1 MGSSPYPCLQGVK
14 PCGKAAERDLV
25 TARALAL
32 LAAFASPVFMVAAIA
47 GWLYEVWPATPL
59 TLGLAAIAVVGGP
72 VLAIVHVA
80 TADEEREHEEEVAP
94 RFVARPAPPQPVLLT
109 PQAARAK
116 AFHNWRDSVHPAI
129 ERRERER
136 RASQWI
142 KH

>member
-1 MGSSPYPCLQGVK
+1 MTSRS
-14 PCGKAAERDLV
+14 
-25 TARALAL
+25 LAL
-32 LAAFASPVFMVAAIA
+32 LASLASPVFGVAAVV
-47 GWLYEVWPATPL
+47 GWLYELWPANAVTFAV
-59 TLGLAAIAVVGGP
+59 AAVAVIGGP
-72 VLAIVHVA
+72 VLGIVHVTTASDESDEPA
-80 TADEEREHEEEVAP
+80 TEP
-94 RFVARPAPPQPVLLT
+94 LFVARPAAPKPVFLT

>member
-1 MGSSPYPCLQGVK
+1 M
-14 PCGKAAERDLV
+14 AETERV

-47 GWLYEVWPATPL
+47 GWLYDVWPATPL
-59 TLGLAAIAVVGGP
+59 TLGLAAIAVIGGP
-72 VLAIVHVA
+72 VLGIVHVA
-80 TADEEREHEEEVAP
+80 TADEAFEDEEEVTP
-94 RFVARPAPPQPVLLT
+94 RFVARPAAPKPVFLT
-109 PQAARAK
+109 PKAARAK

>member
-1 MGSSPYPCLQGVK
+1 MC
-14 PCGKAAERDLV
+14 LV
-25 TARALAL
+25 TSRALAL
-32 LAAFASPVFMVAAIA
+32 LAAFASPVFMIAAIA

-59 TLGLAAIAVVGGP
+59 TLGLAALAVVGGP
-72 VLAIVHVA
+72 VLGIVHVA
-80 TADEEREHEEEVAP
+80 TADEGVEESEQAAP
-94 RFVARPAPPQPVLLT
+94 RFVPRPARPESVLLT

-136 RASQWI
+136 RASQWL

>member
-1 MGSSPYPCLQGVK
+1 MGSSPYTHSWGVK
-14 PCGKAAERDLV
+14 PGGKVAETDRV
-25 TARALAL
+25 TSRALAL
-32 LAAFASPVFMVAAIA
+32 LASFASPVFGVAAVV
-47 GWLYEVWPATPL
+47 GWLYELWPANAVTFAV
-59 TLGLAAIAVVGGP
+59 AAVAVIGGP
-72 VLAIVHVA
+72 VLGIVHVTTASEESEEPA
-80 TADEEREHEEEVAP
+80 TEL
-94 RFVARPAPPQPVLLT
+94 RFVARAAAPQPVFLT

>member
-1 MGSSPYPCLQGVK
+1 MGSTPYPHPRGVK
-14 PCGKAAERDLV
+14 PGRKVAERDPV
-25 TARALAL
+25 TSRALAL
-32 LAAFASPVFMVAAIA
+32 LASFASPVFGVAAVV
-47 GWLYEVWPATPL
+47 GWLYDLWPANAVTFAV
-59 TLGLAAIAVVGGP
+59 AAVAVIGGP
-72 VLAIVHVA
+72 LLGIVHVT
-80 TADEEREHEEEVAP
+80 TASEEFEEPVTEP
-94 RFVARPAPPQPVLLT
+94 RFVARAAAPQPVFLT

>member
-1 MGSSPYPCLQGVK
+1 MGSSPYTHSWGVK
-14 PCGKAAERDLV
+14 PGGKVAETDRV
-25 TARALAL
+25 TSRALAL
-32 LAAFASPVFMVAAIA
+32 LASFASPVFGVAAVI
-47 GWLYEVWPATPL
+47 GWLYELWPANAVTFAV
-59 TLGLAAIAVVGGP
+59 AAVTVIGGP
-72 VLAIVHVA
+72 LLGIVHVA
-80 TADEEREHEEEVAP
+80 TASEDGEALVEP
-94 RFVARPAPPQPVLLT
+94 RFVARPAAPQPVFLT

>member
-1 MGSSPYPCLQGVK
+1 V
-14 PCGKAAERDLV
+14 AETEPV
-25 TARALAL
+25 TSRALAL

-59 TLGLAAIAVVGGP
+59 TLGLAALAVVGGP
-72 VLAIVHVA
+72 VLGIVHVA
-80 TADEEREHEEEVAP
+80 TADEDDEEEQVTP
-94 RFVARPAPPQPVLLT
+94 RFVPRPAAPQPVFLT

>member
-1 MGSSPYPCLQGVK
+1 V
-14 PCGKAAERDLV
+14 
-25 TARALAL
+25 
-32 LAAFASPVFMVAAIA
+32 
-47 GWLYEVWPATPL
+47 
-59 TLGLAAIAVVGGP
+59 LG
-72 VLAIVHVA
+72 IVHVA
-80 TADEEREHEEEVAP
+80 TADEDDEEEQVAP
-94 RFVARPAPPQPVLLT
+94 RFVPRPAAPQPVFLT

>member
-1 MGSSPYPCLQGVK
+1 MGSTPYPVLQGVK
-14 PCGKAAERDLV
+14 PGWKVAERVCV
-25 TARALAL
+25 TSRALAL
-32 LAAFASPVFMVAAIA
+32 LASLASPVFGVAAVV
-47 GWLYEVWPATPL
+47 GWLYELWPANTV
-59 TLGLAAIAVVGGP
+59 TFAVAAVAVIGGP
-72 VLAIVHVA
+72 VLGIVHVA
-80 TADEEREHEEEVAP
+80 TASDESDEPATEP
-94 RFVARPAPPQPVLLT
+94 LFVARPAAPKPVFLT

>member
-1 MGSSPYPCLQGVK
+1 V
-14 PCGKAAERDLV
+14 AEREGV
-25 TARALAL
+25 TSRALAL

-47 GWLYEVWPATPL
+47 GWLYEMWPATPL
-59 TLGLAAIAVVGGP
+59 TLGVAAIVVVGGP
-72 VLAIVHVA
+72 VLGIVHVA
-80 TADEEREHEEEVAP
+80 TAVEEFEEEDVAP
-94 RFVARPAPPQPVLLT
+94 RFVARPAAPKPVLLT

-116 AFHNWRDSVHPAI
+116 AFHHWRDSVHPAI

>member
-1 MGSSPYPCLQGVK
+1 MGSSPHTHSQGVK
-14 PCGKAAERDLV
+14 PSRKVAERDLV
-25 TARALAL
+25 TSRALAL
-32 LAAFASPVFMVAAIA
+32 LASLASPVFGVAAVV
-47 GWLYEVWPATPL
+47 GWLYELLPASPVTF
-59 TLGLAAIAVVGGP
+59 AVATVAVIGGP
-72 VLAIVHVA
+72 VLGIVHVA
-80 TADEEREHEEEVAP
+80 TASEEIDEPVEP
-94 RFVARPAPPQPVLLT
+94 RFIARTAAPQPVFLT

>member
-1 MGSSPYPCLQGVK
+1 MGSTPYPVLQGVK
-14 PCGKAAERDLV
+14 PGWKVAETVCV
-25 TARALAL
+25 TSRALAL
-32 LAAFASPVFMVAAIA
+32 LASLASPVFGVAAVV
-47 GWLYEVWPATPL
+47 GWLYELWPANTL
-59 TLGLAAIAVVGGP
+59 TFAVAAVAVIGGP
-72 VLAIVHVA
+72 VLGIVHVA
-80 TADEEREHEEEVAP
+80 TASDESDEPATEPLFA
-94 RFVARPAPPQPVLLT
+94 ARPAASKPVFLT

>member
-1 MGSSPYPCLQGVK
+1 MFG
-14 PCGKAAERDLV
+14 
-25 TARALAL
+25 
-32 LAAFASPVFMVAAIA
+32 VAAVV
-47 GWLYEVWPATPL
+47 GWLYELWPANSVTFAV
-59 TLGLAAIAVVGGP
+59 AAVTVIGGP
-72 VLAIVHVA
+72 LLGIVHIV
-80 TADEEREHEEEVAP
+80 TASEDAEEPVEP
-94 RFVARPAPPQPVLLT
+94 RFVARPAAPQSVFLT

>member
-1 MGSSPYPCLQGVK
+1 MGSPPSRVGGCQAIRKSGRK
-14 PCGKAAERDLV
+14 
-25 TARALAL
+25 TAGDCRCPAL
-32 LAAFASPVFMVAAIA
+32 LAAFASPVFLVAAVA
-47 GWLYEVWPATPL
+47 GWLYEFWPATPV
-59 TLGLAAIAVVGGP
+59 TLGLAAIAVIGGP

-80 TADEEREHEEEVAP
+80 TADEEFEDEEEVRP
-94 RFVARPAPPQPVLLT
+94 RFVARPAAPQPVFLT
-109 PQAARAK
+109 PKAARAK

>member
-1 MGSSPYPCLQGVK
+1 M
-14 PCGKAAERDLV
+14 AERDLV
-25 TARALAL
+25 TSRALAL
-32 LAAFASPVFMVAAIA
+32 LASFASPVFGVAAVV
-47 GWLYEVWPATPL
+47 GWLYDLWPANPVTF
-59 TLGLAAIAVVGGP
+59 AIAAVTVIGGP
-72 VLAIVHVA
+72 LLGILHVA
-80 TADEEREHEEEVAP
+80 TASEEIEEPVTEP
-94 RFVARPAPPQPVLLT
+94 RFVARVATPKPVFLT

>member
-1 MGSSPYPCLQGVK
+1 MGSTPYPPSRGVK
-14 PCGKAAERDLV
+14 PGRKLAERDSV
-25 TARALAL
+25 TSRALAL
-32 LAAFASPVFMVAAIA
+32 LASFASPVFGVAAVL
-47 GWLYEVWPATPL
+47 GWLYELWPANGVTFAV
-59 TLGLAAIAVVGGP
+59 AAVAVIGGP
-72 VLAIVHVA
+72 VLGIVHVA
-80 TADEEREHEEEVAP
+80 TASDEDEQLVEP
-94 RFVARPAPPQPVLLT
+94 RFVARPAAPQPVFLT

>member
-1 MGSSPYPCLQGVK
+1 V
-14 PCGKAAERDLV
+14 AERDFV
-25 TARALAL
+25 TSRALAL
-32 LAAFASPVFMVAAIA
+32 LASFASPVFGVAAVL
-47 GWLYEVWPATPL
+47 GWLYDLWPANTV
-59 TLGLAAIAVVGGP
+59 TFAIAAVTVIGGP
-72 VLAIVHVA
+72 LLGILHVA
-80 TADEEREHEEEVAP
+80 TASEDFDELITEP
-94 RFVARPAPPQPVLLT
+94 RFVARPAAPQPVFLT